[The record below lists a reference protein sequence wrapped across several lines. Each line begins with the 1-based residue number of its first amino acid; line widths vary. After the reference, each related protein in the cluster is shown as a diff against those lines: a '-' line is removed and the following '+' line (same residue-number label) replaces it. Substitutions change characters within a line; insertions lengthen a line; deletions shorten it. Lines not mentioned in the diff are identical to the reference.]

1 MNLEAGEELLLSFP
15 AMVKKKEGTIYITNC
30 RLAWT
35 LGKSNEIL
43 ISLPFNSIKSQSINA
58 ETSAK
63 IMLRV
68 VIIGQSNKKEQF
80 RTFTFTSDNAVSDRE
95 KVKNALAVALQKI
108 YQKHQQS
115 ALLNEKPQL
124 NKTLN
129 ENKALLTSKEIQ
141 IREDILK
148 NHKDLM
154 KLHMELVLNG
164 LLSEEE
170 FWNIRQNM
178 LENEKFTQK
187 KGQASSSLADIRPT
201 HNEGNDIKYTISTEI
216 IHSIFMHYPSVKRAY
231 DENVPNK
238 VSEIDFWKRY
248 FSSKFFHRNRTQ
260 GKSHIDT
267 KDSIFDKCLEEDK
280 FTGPSEK
287 DLENVPLLIDLT
299 ATEQNQF
306 EGYGTK
312 PDFTMVGGSSK
323 SNMQLIRKLNHHSE
337 IILNSLHSINKEDKI
352 EMDNEIKKNLIFDDL
367 TTKKKE
373 VQMPL
378 QIKDQKRY
386 FESQVSLTSQ
396 TLEKK
401 ILKKEEFENYLNNFK
416 TWHLHLNNIN
426 NQNLHNVFE
435 KVFDKLNN
443 DIITYNQ
450 DKLSQL
456 NKDLNDLP
464 LSTQQEINTY
474 QLIYNELLKHFWYY
488 IPITND
494 DNKEKIDRLVK
505 ILKNTEER
513 FNNFYSKLINEYQ
526 NKALFSKE
534 LFNSL
539 SKSIKRAY
547 QVYNKQV
554 ETYNNNKRIRTQ

>member
-1 MNLEAGEELLLSFP
+1 MKLEAGEELLLSFP
-15 AMVKKKEGTIYITNC
+15 AMVKKKDGTIHITNC

-35 LGKSNEIL
+35 LGKTDEIL
-43 ISLPFNSIKSQSINA
+43 ISLPFNSIKSQSVNA
-58 ETSAK
+58 ATSAK

-68 VIIGQSNKKEQF
+68 VIIGQSHKKEQF

-95 KVKNALAVALQKI
+95 EIKNALAAALQKI
-108 YQKHQQS
+108 FQKHQNS
-115 ALLNEKPQL
+115 TVLNENPQL
-124 NKTLN
+124 NETLN
-129 ENKALLTSKEIQ
+129 ENKTLLTSKEIQ
-141 IREDILK
+141 IRQDILK

-170 FWNIRQNM
+170 FWSIRQNM

-187 KGQASSSLADIRPT
+187 KGQASASLADIRPT
-201 HNEGNDIKYTISTEI
+201 HNEGNDIKYTITTEI
-216 IHSIFMHYPSVKRAY
+216 IHSIFIHYPSVKRAY

-238 VSEIDFWKRY
+238 VSEKDFWKRY

-267 KDSIFDKCLEEDK
+267 KDPIFDKCLEEDK
-280 FTGPSEK
+280 FTGPSEEEI
-287 DLENVPLLIDLT
+287 ENVPLLIDLT

-312 PDFTMVGGSSK
+312 PDFTMIGGSSK
-323 SNMQLIRKLNHHSE
+323 SNMQLIRKFNHHSE
-337 IILNSLHSINKEDKI
+337 IILNSLHTINQEDKI

-367 TTKKKE
+367 TTKKEE

-386 FESQVSLTSQ
+386 FESQVSLTNQ
-396 TLEKK
+396 AVDKK
-401 ILKKEEFENYLNNFK
+401 ILRKDEFEEYLGNFK
-416 TWHLHLNNIN
+416 TWHLQLNNIN
-426 NQNLHNVFE
+426 NKNSHNIFE
-435 KVFDKLNN
+435 KVFNKLNN
-443 DIITYNQ
+443 DVITYNQ

-456 NKDLNDLP
+456 NKDLNELP
-464 LSTQQEINTY
+464 VSVQQEINTY
-474 QLIYNELLKHFWYY
+474 QLIYNELLKHFWFY

-494 DNKEKIDRLVK
+494 ENKETIDRLIK

-513 FNNFYSKLINEYQ
+513 FNQFHSKLKQEYQ
-526 NKALFSKE
+526 NNAISSKE

-539 SKSIKRAY
+539 SKSLKRAY
-547 QVYNKQV
+547 QVYNEQV
-554 ETYNNNKRIRTQ
+554 DAYNNKRIKLH

>member
-1 MNLEAGEELLLSFP
+1 
-15 AMVKKKEGTIYITNC
+15 MVKKKEGTIYITNC

-35 LGKSNEIL
+35 LGKTNEIL

-58 ETSAK
+58 ATSAK

-68 VIIGQSNKKEQF
+68 VIIGQGNKKEQF

-95 KVKNALAVALQKI
+95 EVKNALAAALQKI

-115 ALLNEKPQL
+115 TLLNEKPQL
-124 NKTLN
+124 NETLN
-129 ENKALLTSKEIQ
+129 ENKTLLTSKEIQ

-170 FWNIRQNM
+170 FWNIRQNI

-231 DENVPNK
+231 DENVPNE

-267 KDSIFDKCLEEDK
+267 KDDIFDKCLEEDK

-312 PDFTMVGGSSK
+312 PDFTMIGGSSK
-323 SNMQLIRKLNHHSE
+323 SNMQLIRKFNHHSE
-337 IILNSLHSINKEDKI
+337 IILNSLHSINEEDKI

-367 TTKKKE
+367 TTKKEE

-386 FESQVSLTSQ
+386 FESQVSLTNQ

-401 ILKKEEFENYLNNFK
+401 ILEKEEFEKYLNNFK

-443 DIITYNQ
+443 DIIIYNQ

-494 DNKEKIDRLVK
+494 ENKEKIDRLVK

-513 FNNFYSKLINEYQ
+513 FNNFHSKLIDEYQ